1 MWRASA
7 QDWTP
12 CCSGNTPQT
21 PVPRPSA
28 RKLHHHARNRAAG
41 SPCSGRAERSDL
53 RGRHKTGL
61 TQPIRA
67 YRRLLARTLPMVS
80 DASSLLGLGH
90 AACMMRADPGRESF
104 VRASAWNE
112 LPAVL
117 SSLRRAGGY
126 RQARAHPVL
135 VDLRV
140 ADATPGACPADAGRR
155 RRSDDRRRTGARV
168 RAAGGVGSGEVT
180 TKAHSDH
187 VRAQGSLPAPA
198 ALSMPQR
205 TDSQRRVRLAI
216 PGSAWMQGR
225 PRPGRGAVQA
235 RAWSGP
241 TGLPARNAT
250 KRCRF
255 RSPIRGTAP
264 RCGRDGYRAGSSRW
278 ITLLCYRQASAHRRR
293 ARDGEGQQVALGEF
307 QQRPPIRTHRG

>member
-1 MWRASA
+1 
-7 QDWTP
+7 
-12 CCSGNTPQT
+12 
-21 PVPRPSA
+21 
-28 RKLHHHARNRAAG
+28 
-41 SPCSGRAERSDL
+41 
-53 RGRHKTGL
+53 
-61 TQPIRA
+61 
-67 YRRLLARTLPMVS
+67 
-80 DASSLLGLGH
+80 
-90 AACMMRADPGRESF
+90 
-104 VRASAWNE
+104 
-112 LPAVL
+112 
-117 SSLRRAGGY
+117 
-126 RQARAHPVL
+126 
-135 VDLRV
+135 
-140 ADATPGACPADAGRR
+140 
-155 RRSDDRRRTGARV
+155 
-168 RAAGGVGSGEVT
+168 VT

-225 PRPGRGAVQA
+225 PHPGRGAVQA

-264 RCGRDGYRAGSSRW
+264 RCGRDGYRADSSRW

-293 ARDGEGQQVALGEF
+293 ARDGEGQRVALGEF